1 MVAVPPRDDGLSD
14 PGCGVFNQ
22 VVVPTDGTAIAERAA
37 THSLRVAERYGAD
50 VRVVYVV
57 DTTIHELPYEDGSF
71 PFVLTWNVLQHVPRP
86 VERTYELSKQG
97 SFTATGNHL
106 MLSTDTTDPVR

>member
-1 MVAVPPRDDGLSD
+1 VVAVLPRDDGLSD
-14 PGCGVFNQ
+14 PGYGVFNQ

-71 PFVLTWNVLQHVPRP
+71 PFVLTWKYSSTSPD
-86 VERTYELSKQG
+86 LS
-97 SFTATGNHL
+97 SAPTSSRSRVRSPLPATI
-106 MLSTDTTDPVR
+106 